1 MYTGCH
7 QIQKFSSLAPGLWG
21 EERQREGSK
30 GTRISYIVHEQSI
43 SKLLI
48 FFLFFLFFFF
58 FGGGGGGGMAKEVQ
72 ISQLVSEYCLTVC
85 GLRGRGDQR
94 GWSRGANMTLD
105 DQISQTTVV

>member
-1 MYTGCH
+1 
-7 QIQKFSSLAPGLWG
+7 
-21 EERQREGSK
+21 
-30 GTRISYIVHEQSI
+30 
-43 SKLLI
+43 
-48 FFLFFLFFFF
+48 
-58 FGGGGGGGMAKEVQ
+58 MAKEVR